1 MVKDDLLLLLVDTE
15 SSRSLRYN
23 IWKVWDL
30 APAFAA
36 RCMNVCFCGTT
47 IPDHS

>member
-30 APAFAA
+30 RRHSLPAA
-36 RCMNVCFCGTT
+36 
-47 IPDHS
+47 